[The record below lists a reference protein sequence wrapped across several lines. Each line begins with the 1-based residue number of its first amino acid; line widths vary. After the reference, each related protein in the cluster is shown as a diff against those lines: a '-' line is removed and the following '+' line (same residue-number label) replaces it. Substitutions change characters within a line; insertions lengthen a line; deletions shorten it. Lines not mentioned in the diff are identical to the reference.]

1 MKLRIAVLFA
11 GAGLLS
17 TVAGCGADDASR
29 GDRSPSVSASPTA
42 SASASASASPSTTL
56 SPGTTTA
63 PPSNPTPPTATPPT
77 GPPRKPSDTVVAGWV
92 VGTVTGASS
101 GPCYGL
107 VTDEGKQ
114 YALHS
119 SEGFKVNKGDRLRV
133 RTGRLAIKI
142 YCGPGEHAAVKQY
155 QLIR

>member
-1 MKLRIAVLFA
+1 M
-11 GAGLLS
+11 
-17 TVAGCGADDASR
+17 
-29 GDRSPSVSASPTA
+29 
-42 SASASASASPSTTL
+42 
-56 SPGTTTA
+56 
-63 PPSNPTPPTATPPT
+63 ATPPT

-107 VTDEGKQ
+107 VTDDGKQ

-119 SEGFKVNKGDRLRV
+119 AEGFKVNKGDRLRV
-133 RTGRLAIKI
+133 RTARLAIKI
-142 YCGPGEHAAVKQY
+142 YCGPGEHAAVTHY